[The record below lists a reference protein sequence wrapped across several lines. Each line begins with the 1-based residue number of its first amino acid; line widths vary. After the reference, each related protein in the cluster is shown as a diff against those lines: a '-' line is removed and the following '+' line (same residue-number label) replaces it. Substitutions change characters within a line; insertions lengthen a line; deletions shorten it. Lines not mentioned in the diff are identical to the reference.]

1 MSGKILTIKL
11 KVPQVTSLPDGYYI
25 GTWGGRT
32 IVVNYKDK
40 TYELTTE
47 NGVRG
52 VGYRV
57 VVEIIDGVAVFH
69 KINN

>member
-1 MSGKILTIKL
+1 MSGKILTINL

-25 GTWGGRT
+25 GTWGGST

-47 NGVRG
+47 IAVKGF
-52 VGYRV
+52 GYRV
-57 VVEIIDGVAVFH
+57 VVEINDGVAVFH
-69 KINN
+69 EINN